1 MAICLERKFWRNE
14 KLNLNQKKV
23 IADVLVNMSVVLI
36 SIVIISQIFME
47 KQFDQYYLQ
56 LGIIGFIISL
66 SMIYSSIYILKNK

>member
-1 MAICLERKFWRNE
+1 MK

-23 IADVLVNMSVVLI
+23 IADVLVNMSVALI